1 MKVEVLSNNYAQDA
15 LSKQLIKEF
24 EKNLGDVDGDILYS
38 FPIIQ
43 EMNEKLLIPNIF
55 MIIPETGVFVIFC
68 GDFQQENHRSYTEFC
83 NEADRADAYIFSALM
98 KQKNLQKNKR
108 SLLFEIYTIKY
119 LPFCKQHADDST
131 FSEVQDIIEFV
142 KAQIGTAPYLDKER
156 AGITLSNLEA
166 ATAMKKPKP
175 RFLPEGDKKS
185 KAYILNCIE
194 NQIARF
200 DDKQRSAAMTLQ
212 EGPVRIRGLAG
223 SGKTIILCL
232 KAAYMHLLFPEKVIV
247 YTFYTKSLYEYI
259 KQLITRFYLKIS
271 DGQLPDF
278 DEHVLILHAW
288 GGRNVPGVYYQA
300 CLNYDIIP
308 LIYSRVSKEK
318 NPFDFVCRDFLDKSR
333 NQTGTKYDYIIMDEA
348 QDFPAA
354 FYQLCRKIVK
364 EDHLIWGYDELQNI
378 FDVKIQNTKETFK
391 NKDYPSGLDLQK
403 YRKYEWNSNDIVIKK
418 SYRNLREILIAAVSV
433 GFGIYNERLVQSLEN
448 NMHWNDFGFDV
459 LSGDCSRED
468 EVEIYRPLENSP
480 LSLPETMDADEII
493 EIYDAQNWDDEIEY
507 VTQSIKKAIKEE
519 FLRPDDIAVISLDDR
534 YCSTYFKDLQE
545 KLAEYNIG
553 TYNLQDKGYVKGFS
567 LEEYVTMSTVY
578 KAKGNEAAMV
588 FVIGCDCF
596 QNRRN
601 SRTMRNK
608 IFTAFTRAK
617 VWLRISGIGISNH
630 SLVKEIRKLEENEF
644 VLRFKNIPGYKL
656 NRDWEETEKEE
667 KKREQFLKELSFLI
681 DNSGYSEKEVAQ
693 MIQECGEYGS
703 EKHE

>member
-1 MKVEVLSNNYAQDA
+1 MKIEILSNDYAQDA

-24 EKNLGDVDGDILYS
+24 EKEFADIEGDILYK
-38 FPIIQ
+38 FPVIQ
-43 EMNEKLLIPNIF
+43 EMDEKLLLPNLF
-55 MIIPETGVFVIFC
+55 MIVPGTGVFMILC
-68 GDFQQENHRSYTEFC
+68 GDFQPENRRSYIEFC
-83 NEADRADAYIFSALM
+83 KDADRADSYIFSALM
-98 KQKNLQKNKR
+98 KQKSLQKNKR
-108 SLLFEIYTIKY
+108 NLLFEIYTLKY
-119 LPFCKQHADDST
+119 LPFCEQDTDENT
-131 FSEVQDIIEFV
+131 FSKVRDIVDFIRT
-142 KAQIGTAPYLDKER
+142 QIGNAPEFDKDK
-156 AGITLSNLEA
+156 AGITFSNLEA

-185 KAYILNCIE
+185 KAYTLNCIE

-200 DDKQRSAAMTLQ
+200 DDRQRGAAMTLQ

-247 YTFYTKSLYEYI
+247 YTFYTKSLYEYV

-278 DEHVLILHAW
+278 EEHVLILHAW

-300 CLNYDIIP
+300 CLDHDIVP
-308 LIYSRVSKEK
+308 LPYSRVSDKK
-318 NPFDFVCRDFLDKSR
+318 NPFDFVCKDFLEKFK
-333 NQTGTKYDYIIMDEA
+333 NQGQKYDYIIMDEA

-354 FYQLCRKIVK
+354 FYQLCRMIVK
-364 EDHLIWGYDELQNI
+364 EEHLIWGYDELQNI

-391 NKDYPSGLDLQK
+391 NQYYPAGLDLQK

-418 SYRNLREILIAAVSV
+418 SYRNLREILVTAVSV
-433 GFGIYNERLVQSLEN
+433 GFGIYNDRLVQSLEN
-448 NMHWNDFGFDV
+448 NMHWNDFGFEV
-459 LSGDCSRED
+459 IKGDCSKED

-480 LSLPETMDADEII
+480 LSLPERMDTDEII
-493 EIYDAQNWDDEIEY
+493 EIYDAKNWEDEIRY
-507 VTQSIKKAIKEE
+507 VAQSIRKAVKED

-534 YCSTYFKDLQE
+534 YCSVYFKDLQE
-545 KLAEYNIG
+545 KLTEYNIG

-567 LEEYVTMSTVY
+567 LEEYVTMSSVY

-596 QNRRN
+596 QNKRN

-617 VWLRISGIGISNH
+617 VWLRISGIGISGH
-630 SLVKEIRKLEENEF
+630 SLVKEICELEKNDF
-644 VLRFKNIPGYKL
+644 VLRFKNIPAYKL

-667 KKREQFLKELSFLI
+667 EKREQFLKKLSLLI

-693 MIQECGEYGS
+693 MIQECGEYES